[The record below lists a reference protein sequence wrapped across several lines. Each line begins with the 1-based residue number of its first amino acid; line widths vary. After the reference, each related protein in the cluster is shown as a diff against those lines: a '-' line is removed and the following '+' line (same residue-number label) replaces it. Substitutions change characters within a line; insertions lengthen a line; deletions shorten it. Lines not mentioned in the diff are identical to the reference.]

1 MAAEEAGTKD
11 KVSRLFE
18 YFRSVWFGL
27 YSPEQWS
34 VYKDGQRTTPLQL
47 IRLPLQLIPIR
58 LALLTRQLF
67 QFRPQ
72 LYLSLCA
79 SFVIITRSTQC
90 AYRVVTHCAMSVRLT
105 WIDGCKIQLI
115 ILKEESKIVFF
126 VVNMLFKLC

>member
-1 MAAEEAGTKD
+1 M
-11 KVSRLFE
+11 LFWISNFIKMLLLK
-18 YFRSVWFGL
+18 YYAIAVIPAPVAVIPPPLQLFQ
-27 YSPEQWS
+27 P
-34 VYKDGQRTTPLQL
+34 PLQL
-47 IRLPLQLIPIR
+47 IRLTLQLIPIR
-58 LALLTRQLF
+58 LALLTLQLF

-90 AYRVVTHCAMSVRLT
+90 ACRVATHCAMSVRLT

-115 ILKEESKIVFF
+115 ILKEESRIVFF